1 MAGTTLELH
10 EIFNTGSIVLD
21 LKAATKDRAFEEL
34 VKHLVKN
41 HPSMNEGKILDAIWE
56 RENVMSTGIKNRI
69 AVPHGKME
77 GIKSVVG
84 VLGVSREGVDYDA
97 LDKEPVNLIFL
108 FLSNKARPEDHIA
121 VLQKIMNV
129 IDNRELIARIIA
141 ASRPWTVKSL
151 LEGRA

>member
-1 MAGTTLELH
+1 
-10 EIFNTGSIVLD
+10 
-21 LKAATKDRAFEEL
+21 

-41 HPSMNEGKILDAIWE
+41 HPSLNEEKILDAIWE
-56 RENVMSTGIKNRI
+56 RENIMSTGIKNRI

-77 GIKSVVG
+77 GIKAVVG

-108 FLSNKARPEDHIA
+108 FLSNKGRPEDHIA
-121 VLQKIMNV
+121 VLQKIMAV
-129 IDNRELIARIIA
+129 IDNRDLIGKIIA

-151 LEGRA
+151 LEGGA